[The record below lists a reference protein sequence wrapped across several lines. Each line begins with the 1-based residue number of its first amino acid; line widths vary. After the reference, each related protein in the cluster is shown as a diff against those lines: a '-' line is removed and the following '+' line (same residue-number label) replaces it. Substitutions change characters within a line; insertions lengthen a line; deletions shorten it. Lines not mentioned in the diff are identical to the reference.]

1 MTTLEMW
8 SLLVGFFLPLAISA
22 IQRASWSN
30 PVRAAVAFGVCV
42 LAGLG
47 TVWLAGNFSTKNIV
61 SSVLLVLVTALAT
74 YKGLWKPS
82 GVAPAIET
90 ATSPK
95 ETPKL
100 TGV

>member
-1 MTTLEMW
+1 MW

-22 IQRASWSN
+22 IQQADWSN
-30 PVRAAVAFGVCV
+30 PVRAAVAFVVCV

-47 TVWLAGNFSTKNIV
+47 TVWLAGDFDTTDVV

-74 YKGLWKPS
+74 YKGLWKPA
-82 GVAPAIET
+82 GVTPAIEA
-90 ATSPK
+90 ATSPGRSR
-95 ETPKL
+95 PKP